1 MPRDS
6 STDTLEGGEPL
17 REGRSSKRSA
27 GVREGPIPVRL
38 STSDIE
44 RILAEKSEL
53 ERRLQKLEAEREALK
68 DYVYHLERRVR
79 ELEAERAELRRE
91 LRRYRMEVDKL
102 LSPPLIEAVVLTVLP
117 DGRAVVKSTTG
128 PNLVVQVSS
137 SIDPRKLTPGAY
149 VALNQRGSTIVEV
162 LPEREDPYVKA
173 MEVIERPKVTF
184 DDIGGLEEQKREL
197 YEAVILPL
205 TKPQLFREL
214 GIEPP
219 RGVLLYG
226 PPGCGKTLLAKAV
239 AGMSN
244 ATFIHVVGS
253 EFVHKY
259 VGEGARIVREVFKLA
274 RKKAPAIIF
283 IDEID
288 AIAANRI
295 DIGTSGERE
304 VQRTLMQLLAEL
316 DGFDPLGDV
325 KVIAATNRI
334 DILDPAILRPGRFD
348 RLIYVPP
355 PDEKARLEI
364 FKIHTRRMKLADDVD
379 LAFLAK
385 ITEGATGAD
394 IKAIVME
401 AGYNALRRGSS
412 IVTAQDFMKA
422 VEKVLKKRKRPY
434 VETAEYFD
442 TSQMPSSSHSESNV
456 MHI

>member
-1 MPRDS
+1 MPHGVSDS
-6 STDTLEGGEPL
+6 CTAYL
-17 REGRSSKRSA
+17 RE
-27 GVREGPIPVRL
+27 
-38 STSDIE
+38 
-44 RILAEKSEL
+44 
-53 ERRLQKLEAEREALK
+53 
-68 DYVYHLERRVR
+68 LERRVR
-79 ELEAERAELRRE
+79 QLEAERAELRRE
-91 LRRYRMEVDKL
+91 LKRYRMEVDRL
-102 LSPPLIEAVVLTVLP
+102 LSPPLIEAIVLSVLK
-117 DGRAVVKSTTG
+117 DGRVVVKSSTG
-128 PNLVVQVSS
+128 PNLVVNVSS
-137 SIDPRKLTPGAY
+137 GIDVSRLMPGMY
-149 VALNQRGSTIVEV
+149 VALNQRGSAIVEV

-205 TKPQLFREL
+205 VKPGLFREI

-219 RGVLLYG
+219 KGVLLYG

-239 AGMSN
+239 AAMSN

-259 VGEGARIVREVFKLA
+259 VGEGARIVREVFKMA
-274 RKKAPAIIF
+274 RRKAPAIVF

-288 AIAANRI
+288 AIAAKRI
-295 DIGTSGERE
+295 DLGTSGERE

-334 DILDPAILRPGRFD
+334 DILDPALLRPGRFD

-355 PDEKARLEI
+355 PDEKGRYEI
-364 FKIHTRRMKLADDVD
+364 FRIHTRNMRLAEDVD
-379 LAFLAK
+379 LLRLAK

-401 AGYNALRRGSS
+401 AGYNALRRGGRVISMK
-412 IVTAQDFMKA
+412 DFLEA
-422 VEKVLKKRKRPY
+422 VDKVLHKRRRYQYDTQDY
-434 VETAEYFD
+434 VEGTNLLIE
-442 TSQMPSSSHSESNV
+442 SEQSV